1 MYPLRR
7 QEIAFR
13 ILFVAIFR
21 PKKEQSS
28 EETILI
34 LRQELQKCLGVVKEK
49 RVELSTLRTEVD
61 QKRQDELRLT
71 TELTLLKERLEKC
84 QVCDFSS
91 ILSKMCFFKVCV
103 PPMTGGGFSPVIRFL
118 YSSVEP
124 QR

>member
-7 QEIAFR
+7 QEIAFH

-84 QVCDFSS
+84 QVCDFFS
-91 ILSKMCFFKVCV
+91 ILS
-103 PPMTGGGFSPVIRFL
+103 
-118 YSSVEP
+118 
-124 QR
+124 

>member
-1 MYPLRR
+1 MRF
-7 QEIAFR
+7 IVF

-91 ILSKMCFFKVCV
+91 ILSKCIF
-103 PPMTGGGFSPVIRFL
+103 
-118 YSSVEP
+118 
-124 QR
+124 